1 MTMGTLWS
9 ELASVAEEATA
20 PRIYAD
26 ANVPA
31 GVVTFMRLTLRWDV
45 YFVIE
50 HPDLRRAHDCEHYR
64 LARQLR
70 RTLIT
75 IDRDYL
81 DDRLFPPA
89 ETAGVL
95 VLSAP
100 DERGLERLL
109 ERVDRDLFY
118 PTGNGVIPLPL
129 EGRKLQ
135 VFPEFGAG
143 R

>member
-1 MTMGTLWS
+1 MGTLWS
-9 ELASVAEEATA
+9 ELASVADEGAA
-20 PRIYAD
+20 GPRVYAD

-31 GVVTFMRLTLRWDV
+31 GVVSFMRNVLVWDV
-45 YFVIE
+45 FFVIE
-50 HPDLRRAHDCEHYR
+50 HADLRRAPDCEHFR

-81 DDRLFPPA
+81 DDRRFPPQ
-89 ETAGVL
+89 ETAGVV

-109 ERVDRDLFY
+109 ERVNRDMFR
-118 PTGNGVIPLPL
+118 PGGNGIVPLPF
-129 EGRKLQ
+129 EGSKLQ